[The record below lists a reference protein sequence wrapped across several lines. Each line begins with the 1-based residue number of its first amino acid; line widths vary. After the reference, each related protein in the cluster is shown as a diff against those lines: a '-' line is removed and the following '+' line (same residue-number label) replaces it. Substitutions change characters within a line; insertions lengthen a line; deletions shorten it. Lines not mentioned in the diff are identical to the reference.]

1 MSQSEVNVI
10 THLIEV
16 EQRANGLVKNAQN
29 SSNEKLCKVRHEAEV
44 QFNLEYEKLIQS
56 LEANYTQK
64 INLIAENHRQKM
76 DEYIQS
82 VKNTV
87 QNKNNFRKVL
97 QKILQK

>member
-29 SSNEKLCKVRHEAEV
+29 SSN
-44 QFNLEYEKLIQS
+44 EKLIQS

-97 QKILQK
+97 QEILQK

>member
-29 SSNEKLCKVRHEAEV
+29 SSNETLCKVRHEAEV
-44 QFNLEYEKLIQS
+44 QFNSEYEKLIQS

-97 QKILQK
+97 QEILQK

>member
-29 SSNEKLCKVRHEAEV
+29 SSNEKLCKDRHEAEV
-44 QFNLEYEKLIQS
+44 QFNSEYEKLIQS

-97 QKILQK
+97 QEILQK